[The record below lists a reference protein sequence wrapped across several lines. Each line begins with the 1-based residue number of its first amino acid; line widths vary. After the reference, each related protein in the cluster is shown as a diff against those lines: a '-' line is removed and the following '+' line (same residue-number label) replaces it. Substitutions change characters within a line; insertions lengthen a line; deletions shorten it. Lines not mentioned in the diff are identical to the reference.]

1 MSSDPINFDDEGR
14 ATEASDF
21 SKAALRARRQAVPM
35 SDIRFDFI
43 AAVLAWK
50 CSRNL
55 NGPFHSTTREFASR
69 LEFAQAELFYA
80 RHPSAR
86 QA

>member
-1 MSSDPINFDDEGR
+1 
-14 ATEASDF
+14 
-21 SKAALRARRQAVPM
+21 M

-43 AAVLAWK
+43 AASLAWR

-55 NGPFHSTTREFASR
+55 NGPFHPTTRQFASR
-69 LEFAQAELFYA
+69 LEFAQARLFYA

-86 QA
+86 ST